1 MSTRRELLKSI
12 PAAGAAGVL
21 HALSRRAAAAQV
33 AMTPEAQ
40 QKMSSDEALAA
51 LKAGNE
57 RFVTGNM
64 RKRDLMGQVRET
76 ASGQFPFAA
85 VLGCVDSRVTP
96 ELVFDQGVGDIF
108 TARVAGNF
116 ANTDIIG
123 SMEFA
128 TRVAGARLIVV
139 LGHSECGA
147 VKAACDFAQLANLT
161 STLSN
166 ISPAVYAVRGF
177 EGSRTS
183 KNKEFVQRVAEEN
196 VRIAVSSI
204 VDRSPVMR
212 GLMAED
218 ALGVV
223 GAMYDVATG
232 RVSFFS

>member
-12 PAAGAAGVL
+12 PAAGAAGIL

-33 AMTPEAQ
+33 AMTQEAQ
-40 QKMSSDEALAA
+40 QKMSPDEALAA

-85 VLGCVDSRVTP
+85 VLGCVDSRVPP

-147 VKAACDFAQLANLT
+147 VKAACDHAQLANLT

-196 VRIAVSSI
+196 VRIAVNSI

-218 ALGVV
+218 ALEVV